1 MFYSYSG
8 NQTTITDEV
17 GSQRRTQT
25 DALGRLT
32 NVWEAPNTSG
42 YNWPTTYQYD
52 ALNDLTGVTQNGSNS
67 SNARVRSFVYDS
79 LARLSSATNPES
91 GTLTYTYDANSNVIT
106 RVEPKANTPGST
118 ALTTST
124 YTYDALN
131 RLLSKVHADPI
142 SANSYYGYDG
152 TAIPYCPGPVPPTI
166 TSPTN
171 LVGRR
176 SAMCA
181 NQSASNWSYDQ
192 MGRPL
197 VEARTNVGPPIDKLN
212 VSYTYYKDG
221 SLNTLTY
228 PSGDLLTY
236 IVGGAGRPLSARDS
250 TNNYVTA
257 ATYAPHGA
265 LTGMTNGTGIVTTNI
280 YSDRLQP
287 IQLLASVSTT
297 SIFSLCYDFHLRVA
311 VSTSQCAFGASTI
324 GDNGNVFQILN
335 KVDPTRSSAFIYDP
349 LNRIAQAY
357 TVNTSSPNCWG
368 ETYSP
373 TATAAGVLPST
384 PGIDAW
390 GNLTNRSGVSGM
402 AGNCTYKG
410 LSATATTQNQL
421 GGIGIVYDPAGN
433 VVNDGLGNTPTYDA
447 ENRIVTDAGLT
458 YSYDA
463 DGVRINKS
471 SGTMYWPGPGGE
483 ILTEATLAGVINE
496 EYVFFNGQRIARVDR
511 PSGAANYYF
520 SDNLGSASVIVGGP
534 LETVQAQYFYYPYGW
549 TQSSTGSD
557 PNHYKF
563 TGKERDAESGLDY
576 FGARYM
582 ASTMGR
588 FMTPD
593 PVGGHQEDPQTLNR
607 YAYVRNNPLSLT
619 DPTGLDFYM
628 QCGSSDHKG
637 CTQVQT
643 DPNNSKSTQWVQA
656 GADGKATII
665 TSDSIR
671 AGQNTATMSENGL
684 QVNGS
689 QGIYFDNAA
698 SHSTDANGNDVNHN
712 SLDLAGGGD
721 LKGFNFHVDGNCGGT
736 CLSSG
741 EWSAPGMTSA
751 QAREAL
757 SSNSFHIPFENF
769 RAGLGFGDHPYSTQ
783 FRFGGTTFGCASSP
797 CPNTPHLSVPFDPA
811 GSFPKYSVPAAGGW
825 HVDAHSG
832 WSAHNQDINDTH

>member
-1 MFYSYSG
+1 
-8 NQTTITDEV
+8 
-17 GSQRRTQT
+17 
-25 DALGRLT
+25 
-32 NVWEAPNTSG
+32 
-42 YNWPTTYQYD
+42 
-52 ALNDLTGVTQNGSNS
+52 
-67 SNARVRSFVYDS
+67 
-79 LARLSSATNPES
+79 
-91 GTLTYTYDANSNVIT
+91 
-106 RVEPKANTPGST
+106 
-118 ALTTST
+118 
-124 YTYDALN
+124 
-131 RLLSKVHADPI
+131 
-142 SANSYYGYDG
+142 
-152 TAIPYCPGPVPPTI
+152 
-166 TSPTN
+166 
-171 LVGRR
+171 
-176 SAMCA
+176 
-181 NQSASNWSYDQ
+181 
-192 MGRPL
+192 
-197 VEARTNVGPPIDKLN
+197 
-212 VSYTYYKDG
+212 
-221 SLNTLTY
+221 
-228 PSGDLLTY
+228 
-236 IVGGAGRPLSARDS
+236 
-250 TNNYVTA
+250 
-257 ATYAPHGA
+257 
-265 LTGMTNGTGIVTTNI
+265 
-280 YSDRLQP
+280 
-287 IQLLASVSTT
+287 
-297 SIFSLCYDFHLRVA
+297 
-311 VSTSQCAFGASTI
+311 
-324 GDNGNVFQILN
+324 
-335 KVDPTRSSAFIYDP
+335 
-349 LNRIAQAY
+349 
-357 TVNTSSPNCWG
+357 
-368 ETYSP
+368 
-373 TATAAGVLPST
+373 
-384 PGIDAW
+384 
-390 GNLTNRSGVSGM
+390 
-402 AGNCTYKG
+402 
-410 LSATATTQNQL
+410 
-421 GGIGIVYDPAGN
+421 
-433 VVNDGLGNTPTYDA
+433 
-447 ENRIVTDAGLT
+447 
-458 YSYDA
+458 
-463 DGVRINKS
+463 
-471 SGTMYWPGPGGE
+471 
-483 ILTEATLAGVINE
+483 
-496 EYVFFNGQRIARVDR
+496 
-511 PSGAANYYF
+511 
-520 SDNLGSASVIVGGP
+520 

-811 GSFPKYSVPAAGGW
+811 GSFPKYNVPAAGGW